1 MENRV
6 KKIYCGLILLI
17 VLIAARLVPSV
28 FAGEPGSGP
37 ADALRVTGTWQTIA
51 ANTSLWFYFDYGGDK
66 SIIEVAVDDNNASNV
81 ELAVFTPAQA
91 NDWVSDP
98 STPPIGRGTKP
109 AEDKNFVG
117 HDLDWEAA
125 FRFGGRY
132 FVVVTN
138 KNTTPVSFLL
148 TVTGKSVTLYPQPTP
163 TSLYPYL
170 DNPFA
175 TPIATA
181 SIQGKLVFQEAS
193 GGNIY
198 TVNGDGSKLTRVSYG
213 LDPAWSPDGTQIA
226 FTRWNEPAG
235 LYVAN
240 ADGSNEARV
249 FDGQQFLS
257 PRWSPDGKRI
267 VFTRPSSRR
276 QDWKI
281 GVVEMGKVVGDV
293 TKNVLTEPQCT
304 RQCFA
309 PTWHVDNHTLVYVDA
324 GFGIMATDA
333 LQGAPYLLYS
343 TPKVQATAY
352 SPDAT
357 KIAFQVAQHD
367 HWEIAVLNADGSVN
381 AVTHPDPLSFRV
393 VNNVAPTWS
402 PDGRQILFL
411 SDRSGKWELF
421 VINADGSDLHQ
432 VLKNVTDAI
441 TIRYN
446 FSNERVID
454 WTK

>member
-1 MENRV
+1 M
-6 KKIYCGLILLI
+6 KKIYYGLILI
-17 VLIAARLVPSV
+17 SVLAAASLVPSAL
-28 FAGEPGSGP
+28 AGEPGSGP
-37 ADALRVTGTWQTIA
+37 PDALRVTGTWQTLE
-51 ANTSLWFYFDYGGDK
+51 ANSSLWFYFDYGGDK
-66 SIIEVAVDDNNASNV
+66 SIIEVAVDDNNASGV
-81 ELAVFTPAQA
+81 EFAVFTPTQA
-91 NDWVSDP
+91 NDWVIDP
-98 STPPIGRGTKP
+98 STSPIGRGAKP
-109 AEDKNFVG
+109 AENANFVG
-117 HDLDWEAA
+117 HDLDWEGA

-138 KNTTPVSFLL
+138 NNTTPVSFRL

-175 TPIATA
+175 TPIATT
-181 SIQGKLVFQEAS
+181 SIQGKLLFQEAS

-198 TVNGDGSKLTRVSYG
+198 TVNGDGSNLTRVSYG
-213 LDPAWSPDGTQIA
+213 LDPAWSPDGTRIA

-240 ADGSNEARV
+240 ADGSNEVRV

-267 VFTRPSSRR
+267 VFTRPSGRR
-276 QDWKI
+276 GDWKI
-281 GVVEMGKVVGDV
+281 GVVELGKVVGDV
-293 TKNVLTEPQCT
+293 TKSVLTEPQCT

-309 PTWHVDNHTLVYVDA
+309 PTWHVDNHTIVYADA

-333 LQGAPYLLYS
+333 MQGAPYLLYS
-343 TPKVQATAY
+343 TPKVQATTL

-357 KIAFQVAQHD
+357 KTAFQVAQHD
-367 HWEIAVLNADGSVN
+367 HWEIAVLNADGSVT

-411 SDRSGKWELF
+411 SDRSGKWEFF
-421 VINADGSDLHQ
+421 VINADGTELHK

-454 WTK
+454 WTR